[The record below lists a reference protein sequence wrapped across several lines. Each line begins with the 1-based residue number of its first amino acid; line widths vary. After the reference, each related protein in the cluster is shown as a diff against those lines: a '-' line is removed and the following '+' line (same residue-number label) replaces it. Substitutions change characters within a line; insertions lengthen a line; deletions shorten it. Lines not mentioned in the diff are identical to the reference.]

1 MRVRTKK
8 AVFYN
13 GERYEKEKELDIKK
27 EAFDDNLFE
36 DLEEKKTTA
45 KEDKKVEEDKSTEEE

>member
-1 MRVRTKK
+1 MRVRTKT